1 MTEMDYG
8 TELQLGHVSPG
19 RAAVAQGILAD
30 VPEAAEQAHHWCPV
44 YGTRGHGG
52 EPQIKLS

>member
-1 MTEMDYG
+1 MDYG
-8 TELQLGHVSPG
+8 TELQLGHVSSG

-30 VPEAAEQAHHWCPV
+30 VPEAAEQAHHWCPI

-52 EPQIKLS
+52 ELQIRLS